1 MRILQLSLIMLSGVF
16 RSTAGARPTGAA
28 QVRSA
33 KASPRSS
40 LLQMTARAAPMAL
53 AGASVGLG
61 APSMGRAWASLRK
74 PRWGFQTARHSTA
87 VATEPAKASAPPAHP
102 AFSLVRSETIDEY
115 GAVCH
120 VYEHVASKAQVLSVV
135 ADDDNKVFGITFR
148 TPPRDST
155 GLPHILEHSVLCG
168 SKNYPTKEP
177 FVELLKGSLQTFLN
191 AFTYPDRTCYPVA
204 SQNLEDFRNLA
215 RVYLDAVFYPR
226 AASDETV
233 LQQEGWHYEVDDD
246 SKLTYSGVVYN
257 EMKGV
262 YSSPDSLMQRAA
274 QQALFPD
281 NAYGV
286 DSGGDP
292 NAIPDLDFAQFQA
305 FHGEFYHPTNSRIF
319 FYGDDDPL
327 ERLELLDE
335 YLSDF
340 VERKGDTEVATQ
352 KITFPEPKKI
362 VEKFPA
368 SPGDD
373 GPGGAH
379 MVSVNWLLASEPM
392 SPKDELGLGVLDHLL
407 LGTSTS
413 RLRKALTDSGL
424 GESVIG
430 GGLSDELKQPTF
442 AVGLKGVEAENV
454 EKVEALVVDTL
465 KAIEAEGFDP
475 AALAASKNTIEFGMR
490 EFNTG
495 SFPKGLS
502 FMLGMMRNWIYDRD
516 PVEALRFE
524 APLAELKKELADDA
538 DAYFA
543 GLISKLL
550 TSNTHR
556 VTVEMRPDETLEETQ
571 KAEEAGRL
579 AAIRDDMS
587 PEDLAAVEATAA
599 ALKEKQMSSDDPE
612 ALATIPTLGKA
623 DLTREVRTIPR
634 TEGLV
639 DGEKVVLL
647 ERELA
652 TAGIVY
658 TEMALDLRSA
668 LDADDLP
675 YVPLFARML
684 LETGVAGKYDPVG
697 LQRAIGAKTGGVS
710 ASIMNTL
717 KVSADGAIG
726 DPDDLVYR
734 LVLRGKATHENA
746 GELYE
751 LMGDVL
757 LGADFASAE
766 KRVVEMLKESKA
778 RYESAFRTSGQSF
791 ASARISATLS
801 LPALVSELTSGVSHY
816 ESVLAMLDEAQSDF
830 PALLAKLEAI
840 RSKVLATARDT
851 AVINLTGDAKALAA
865 AKPELAPL
873 CAKLPAAADAA
884 AKPDWSSLA
893 AKAPALNEGFAV
905 PTQVNYVA
913 KGGRLY
919 GVGEKPA
926 GSDSV
931 VRRFLSLD
939 FLWNKVRVIG
949 GAYGGSCAFNPI
961 SGAFVFSS
969 YRDPNLKATL
979 DNYDAAAAWMDELVV
994 DDAELTKAVVAAI
1007 GDLDGPMTPDT
1018 RGFVS
1023 LRHYL
1028 DGTTDELRQQWR
1040 DEVLAATPEDF
1051 KAFSTRLK
1059 AMMADAKSS
1068 VFASA
1073 AAFDEANAEL
1083 PDADK
1088 LSVTNLL

>member
-233 LQQEGWHYEVDDD
+233 LQQEGWHYEVDGD
-246 SKLTYSGVVYN
+246 SKLTRSTA
-257 EMKGV
+257 
-262 YSSPDSLMQRAA
+262 SSTIRRTRA
-274 QQALFPD
+274 
-281 NAYGV
+281 
-286 DSGGDP
+286 S
-292 NAIPDLDFAQFQA
+292 
-305 FHGEFYHPTNSRIF
+305 SS
-319 FYGDDDPL
+319 GDDDPL

-352 KITFPEPKKI
+352 KITFAEPKKI

-392 SPKDELGLGVLDHLL
+392 SPKDELG
-407 LGTSTS
+407 
-413 RLRKALTDSGL
+413 
-424 GESVIG
+424 
-430 GGLSDELKQPTF
+430 
-442 AVGLKGVEAENV
+442 
-454 EKVEALVVDTL
+454 
-465 KAIEAEGFDP
+465 
-475 AALAASKNTIEFGMR
+475 FGMR

-543 GLISKLL
+543 GLG
-550 TSNTHR
+550 
-556 VTVEMRPDETLEETQ
+556 
-571 KAEEAGRL
+571 GRRRRRG
-579 AAIRDDMS
+579 A
-587 PEDLAAVEATAA
+587 
-599 ALKEKQMSSDDPE
+599 KEKQMSSDDPE

-647 ERELA
+647 SASSRRR
-652 TAGIVY
+652 VSY

-801 LPALVSELTSGVSHY
+801 LPALVSELTSG
-816 ESVLAMLDEAQSDF
+816 
-830 PALLAKLEAI
+830 AI

-919 GVGEKPA
+919 G
-926 GSDSV
+926 
-931 VRRFLSLD
+931 
-939 FLWNKVRVIG
+939 VRVIG

>member
-233 LQQEGWHYEVDDD
+233 LQQEGWHYEVDGD
-246 SKLTYSGVVYN
+246 SKLTYSGV
-257 EMKGV
+257 
-262 YSSPDSLMQRAA
+262 RAA

-352 KITFPEPKKI
+352 KITFAEPKKI

-392 SPKDELGLGVLDHLL
+392 SPKDELG
-407 LGTSTS
+407 
-413 RLRKALTDSGL
+413 
-424 GESVIG
+424 
-430 GGLSDELKQPTF
+430 
-442 AVGLKGVEAENV
+442 
-454 EKVEALVVDTL
+454 
-465 KAIEAEGFDP
+465 
-475 AALAASKNTIEFGMR
+475 FGMR

-623 DLTREVRTIPR
+623 DLTR
-634 TEGLV
+634 
-639 DGEKVVLL
+639 
-647 ERELA
+647 
-652 TAGIVY
+652 
-658 TEMALDLRSA
+658 EMALDLRSA

-816 ESVLAMLDEAQSDF
+816 ESVLAMLEEAQSDF

-994 DDAELTKAVVAAI
+994 DDAELTKAVVAVI

>member
-1 MRILQLSLIMLSGVF
+1 MAASNAAHALCSLAGNDDNLVLITEAAASAAADLLRIGARGNLKMNAAAALASLARNDANKALIAE
-16 RSTAGARPTGAA
+16 AGAVPPLVDLLRDGIAADAKLMAARALRQITATTMPTRSRSWLSSVSSLVQLARRGRVTVAIDVDRWNDSDSDSEGAA
-28 QVRSA
+28 PPQ
-33 KASPRSS
+33 
-40 LLQMTARAAPMAL
+40 
-53 AGASVGLG
+53 
-61 APSMGRAWASLRK
+61 SLR
-74 PRWGFQTARHSTA
+74 
-87 VATEPAKASAPPAHP
+87 
-102 AFSLVRSETIDEY
+102 
-115 GAVCH
+115 
-120 VYEHVASKAQVLSVV
+120 
-135 ADDDNKVFGITFR
+135 ITFR

-215 RVYLDAVFYPR
+215 RVYLDAVFYSR

-233 LQQEGWHYEVDDD
+233 LQQEGWHYEVDGD

-281 NAYGV
+281 NAYG
-286 DSGGDP
+286 
-292 NAIPDLDFAQFQA
+292 
-305 FHGEFYHPTNSRIF
+305 
-319 FYGDDDPL
+319 
-327 ERLELLDE
+327 RLELLDE

-352 KITFPEPKKI
+352 KITFAEPKKI

-368 SPGDD
+368 SGD

-475 AALAASKNTIEFGMR
+475 AALAASMNTIEFG
-490 EFNTG
+490 TG
-495 SFPKGLS
+495 QEKG
-502 FMLGMMRNWIYDRD
+502 
-516 PVEALRFE
+516 A
-524 APLAELKKELADDA
+524 LAELKKELADDGTLH
-538 DAYFA
+538 FA

-684 LETGVAGKYDPVG
+684 LETGV
-697 LQRAIGAKTGGVS
+697 
-710 ASIMNTL
+710 
-717 KVSADGAIG
+717 SADGAIG

-751 LMGDVL
+751 LMGD
-757 LGADFASAE
+757 
-766 KRVVEMLKESKA
+766 
-778 RYESAFRTSGQSF
+778 SF

-816 ESVLAMLDEAQSDF
+816 ESVLAMLEEAQSDF

-865 AKPELAPL
+865 PSPARAL
-873 CAKLPAAADAA
+873 CAAPAADAA

-961 SGAFVFSS
+961 SGAF
-969 YRDPNLKATL
+969 
-979 DNYDAAAAWMDELVV
+979 LVV
-994 DDAELTKAVVAAI
+994 DGELTKAVVAAI

-1040 DEVLAATPEDF
+1040 SEVLAATPEDF